1 MSKSSAAAEP
11 SMEEILASIRR
22 IIADEDP
29 SRPKA
34 TPQATATVTE
44 LPRPVAREPAPAALP
59 REQAEPP
66 LPPAPSAE
74 DVLDLAMAQAEA
86 EAEAEAGAQAAPPAQ
101 EAGETVVVSLP
112 DAHVEDVAFAEPV
125 LAPPPAAPPA
135 AAAASPPA
143 PVLAGPPTPG
153 FEPETAEPDGLLSR
167 QVGEAVSS
175 AFGSLAHAIF
185 SREPRTVED
194 LTKELLRPML
204 KEWLDDNLP
213 TIVERLV
220 REEIERVARGRR

>member
-29 SRPKA
+29 ARPKA
-34 TPQATATVTE
+34 VAPQNATVTE
-44 LPRPVAREPAPAALP
+44 LPRPAAREAVPAPPEPVAAP
-59 REQAEPP
+59 AQA
-66 LPPAPSAE
+66 PASPPSAE

-86 EAEAEAGAQAAPPAQ
+86 EAEAKVDPEVQAQPLAEAAPAVSP
-101 EAGETVVVSLP
+101 EAP
-112 DAHVEDVAFAEPV
+112 FVEDVAFAEPAPEPSPAAI
-125 LAPPPAAPPA
+125 LASLPHAAVPPA
-135 AAAASPPA
+135 S
-143 PVLAGPPTPG
+143 TPG
-153 FEPETAEPDGLLSR
+153 FEPDGPEPEGLLSR
-167 QVGEAVSS
+167 QVGEAVTS